1 MSTLKLKN
9 ELQVMIKEGDEN
21 FIKFFFDMA
30 KAYKSQLVKD
40 KMIEEGEEDIENGRL
55 FSLEEA
61 KEIVLKWKK
70 E

>member
-1 MSTLKLKN
+1 M
-9 ELQVMIKEGDEN
+9 G
-21 FIKFFFDMA
+21 
-30 KAYKSQLVKD
+30 KAYKSQLVKN

-61 KEIVLKWKK
+61 KEMVLKWKK

>member
-1 MSTLKLKN
+1 M
-9 ELQVMIKEGDEN
+9 G
-21 FIKFFFDMA
+21 

-61 KEIVLKWKK
+61 KEMVLKWKK

>member
-1 MSTLKLKN
+1 
-9 ELQVMIKEGDEN
+9 
-21 FIKFFFDMA
+21 
-30 KAYKSQLVKD
+30 
-40 KMIEEGEEDIENGRL
+40 MIEEGEEDIENGRL

>member
-1 MSTLKLKN
+1 MKISSN
-9 ELQVMIKEGDEN
+9 
-21 FIKFFFDMA
+21 FFFDMA